1 MFGYLMPYKPEMKIK
16 HYDLYKSVYCGLCK
30 ILGKQYGFLSRLTLS
45 YDCTVLT
52 ILGLSL
58 NREKV
63 CAKKGRCVCNPLKK
77 CVFCYGDDNGVFKIA
92 SAVSVIM
99 TYYKLEDTIVDSKG
113 IKRFGAKFLRKIFS
127 HCHRKAAADFPKIEQ
142 LTLSMMN
149 EQLIAE
155 REQAGIDRA
164 AQPSADMIAGVCMCL
179 NNEPSLQ
186 PILKEFGYY
195 VGRWIYL
202 MDAADDLE
210 KDKKHHN
217 FNPFLQA
224 EIPNQSINDYC
235 NSVLNASASRAVSAF
250 NLLDLRDDF
259 AAVLENILN
268 DGIAAMQKKCLYGEK
283 DDNEGK

>member
-30 ILGKQYGFLSRLTLS
+30 VLGKQYGLLSRLTLS

-52 ILGLSL
+52 VLGLSL
-58 NREKV
+58 NQEKV

-77 CVFCYGDDNGVFKIA
+77 CVFCHGEENGVFKTA

-99 TYYKLEDTIVDSKG
+99 TYYKLEDTIADSKG
-113 IKRFGAKFLRKIFS
+113 IKRFGAKLLHGLFS
-127 HCHRKAAADFPKIEQ
+127 RCHKKAAADFPKIEQ
-142 LTLSMMN
+142 LTVSMMN
-149 EQLIAE
+149 EQRIAE
-155 REQAGIDRA
+155 QERAGIDHA
-164 AQPSADMIAGVCMCL
+164 AQPSADMIAGICMCL
-179 NNEPSLQ
+179 NDEPSLQ

-210 KDKKHHN
+210 KDKKHHA

-224 EIPNQSINDYC
+224 EISKQNINDYC
-235 NSVLNASASRAVSAF
+235 NGVLNASAARAVAAF

-259 AAVLENILN
+259 AAVLENILH
-268 DGIAAMQKKCLYGEK
+268 DGIAAVQKKCLYEEQDYEGE
-283 DDNEGK
+283 